1 MPMPGVCVGGEAEL
15 LYNGVASIGDGRL
28 ACALVGRRVDRD
40 DAGGSFVGV
49 VCRAQGSG
57 RFRTLRQLALR
68 SIEDGIIGRMV
79 LGHVRAFR
87 SRMSI
92 R

>member
-1 MPMPGVCVGGEAEL
+1 MPGVCVGGEAKL
-15 LYNGVASIGDGRL
+15 LYNGVVSIGDGRL
-28 ACALVGRRVDRD
+28 ACTLVRRRVDRD
-40 DAGGSFVGV
+40 DAGRPVVGI
-49 VCRAQGSG
+49 VCCAQGNG
-57 RFRTLRQLALR
+57 RLGAFRQLAIR
-68 SIEDGIIGRMV
+68 GIEDGIIGQMV

>member
-1 MPMPGVCVGGEAEL
+1 MPGVCVGGEAKL
-15 LYNGVASIGDGRL
+15 FYNGVVSIRDGRL
-28 ACALVGRRVDRD
+28 AVPLCADVLIETMRAGPVVGI
-40 DAGGSFVGV
+40 
-49 VCRAQGSG
+49 VCRVGNG
-57 RFRTLRQLALR
+57 RLCAFRQLLR
-68 SIEDGIIGRMV
+68 GIEDRIIGRMV